1 MQLTIRQ
8 CVAAAVGILAVCGV
22 LTATAS
28 AAPAADDTQVD
39 VTAEYRPD
47 GRQL

>member
-1 MQLTIRQ
+1 VQLTVRQ

-22 LTATAS
+22 LSATAS
-28 AAPAADDTQVD
+28 AAPADDTQVD